1 MDTRNQRLSRYR
13 YRNQLHQRHHNPSLP
28 PLASLQRGQAPGF
41 LSRLLSLLRRR
52 LRLHS
57 RQSNQ
62 NRRQWQNDLQRIQR
76 RPPLW

>member
-1 MDTRNQRLSRYR
+1 MPSPSWRRRHR
-13 YRNQLHQRHHNPSLP
+13 RQLHQRHHNPQLP
-28 PLASLQRGQAPGF
+28 PLAFPQRGPARGF
-41 LSRLLSLLRRR
+41 LSRLLSLLRC

-62 NRRQWQNDLQRIQR
+62 NRRRWQNDLQSIRN